1 MKFIEL
7 QKYGEYSVIVRQDNK
22 GNPCVV
28 EPFVVACGAN
38 KDKDDEIIDWDF
50 GHYFGDLFDAVN
62 YARTKTETYHPNF
75 HRLCEIASKA
85 IDGLVMDDEDTA
97 YEYFA
102 NEIEMDNRE
111 AEYFGLNTELLESY
125 K

>member
-7 QKYGEYSVIVRQDNK
+7 QKYGNYSVIVRQDDK
-22 GNPCVV
+22 GNPLVI

-38 KDKDDEIIDWDF
+38 KDKDGEIVDWDF
-50 GHYFGDLFDAVN
+50 GHYFGDLFEAVN
-62 YARTKTETYHPNF
+62 FARTKTETYHPNF

-85 IDGLVMDDEDTA
+85 IDGLIEDDTETA

-102 NEIEMDNRE
+102 REIEMDSHE
-111 AEYFGLNTELLESY
+111 ADYFGLNQKLLDSY

>member
-7 QKYGEYSVIVRQDNK
+7 QKYGNYSVIVRQDDK
-22 GNPCVV
+22 GNPITI

-38 KDKDDEIIDWDF
+38 KDKDGEVMDWDF
-50 GHYFGDLFDAVN
+50 GHYFGDLFEAVN
-62 YARTKTETYHPNF
+62 YARAKTETYHPNF

-85 IDGLVMDDEDTA
+85 IDGLIEDDEETA
-97 YEYFA
+97 YEYLA
-102 NEIEMDNRE
+102 REVEIDSHE
-111 AEYFGLNTELLESY
+111 ADYFGLNKEILDDY

>member
-7 QKYGEYSVIVRQDNK
+7 QKYDNYSVIVRQDNN
-22 GNPCVV
+22 GNPCVI
-28 EPFVVACGAN
+28 EPFVVACGVN
-38 KDKDDEIIDWDF
+38 KDKDGEVMDWDF

-62 YARTKTETYHPNF
+62 FARTKTETYRPNYY
-75 HRLCEIASKA
+75 RLEEIAGKA
-85 IDGLVMDDEDTA
+85 IDGLVQDDEDSA

-102 NEIEMDNRE
+102 NEIEMDSHE
-111 AEYFGLNTELLESY
+111 AKYFGLNTELLESY